1 MHLDN
6 FIPQFFY
13 LFFSLLFLY
22 FISYPLSFLNK
33 FSQTRL
39 FDLIV
44 ISSHTSIS
52 VIAAFIVIYT
62 INAGFV
68 FDLNNVALVS
78 FILCYFYDVVTLYLI
93 AKKNNSLKNYKY
105 FFIPV
110 VIFLIIFH
118 FLFNGD
124 KIFKLHKYCN
134 PTSTNKVYKCLYKN
148 NDIYIGELNSFN
160 RNGQGNY
167 TFDNTKVN
175 YSGGW
180 KNGKFHGKGILIENG
195 KKYIVEYNN
204 NKEISRK

>member
-39 FDLIV
+39 FALIA

-52 VIAAFIVIYT
+52 VIAAFIIIYT

-68 FDLNNVALVS
+68 FDLNNIVLVS
-78 FILCYFYDVVTLYLI
+78 FILCYFYDVATLYLI
-93 AKKNNSLKNYKY
+93 KKKDNSLKNYKY

-110 VIFLIIFH
+110 VISLIIFY

-124 KIFKLHKYCN
+124 KIFKLHKYCK
-134 PTSTNKVYKCLYKN
+134 PTSTNKIYNCLYKN
-148 NDIYIGELNSFN
+148 NDIYTGELNSFN

-167 TFDNTKVN
+167 TFYNTKVN

-180 KNGKFHGKGILIENG
+180 KNGMFHGKGILIENG
-195 KKYIVEYNN
+195 KKYLVEYDN